1 MSTTTARNPI
11 GLARATAGRSARWLL
26 LAACALSAGAA
37 LAALP
42 LKTIEECIETGTRSV
57 SLPGVA
63 GGSLSAST
71 CSGCAS
77 LRLKFDSSTQ
87 YFVGAKAVNYAKF
100 RQAAAKADYRLDV
113 FYEPKTRTLTRLRIP
128 AGAATQ

>member
-37 LAALP
+37 VAALP

-63 GGSLSAST
+63 GGSLSASS

-77 LRLKFDSSTQ
+77 LRFKFDARTR
-87 YFVGAKAVNYAKF
+87 YFVGSQAVNYTKF
-100 RQAAAKADYRLDV
+100 RQAAAKTDLRLDV

>member
-1 MSTTTARNPI
+1 MSDPNTFLLDRRP
-11 GLARATAGRSARWLL
+11 ARAPLRVRWW
-26 LAACALSAGAA
+26 LASIAA
-37 LAALP
+37 LACGVAAAALP
-42 LKTIEECIETGTRSV
+42 LKAVEECIEAGTRSV

-63 GGSLSAST
+63 GGSLSASP

-87 YFVGAKAVNYAKF
+87 YFVGAKTVNYAKF

-113 FYEPKTRTLTRLRIP
+113 FYEPKSRTLTRLRIP